1 MAISNTV
8 TYTAHDGGVTINEG
22 GSYGPPEEIARN
34 RLRNDLLVA
43 SVAQEFRE
51 RLAAGPANISAAT
64 AANPPVITAVGHGF
78 QNGSKVHIIDVA
90 GMVEL
95 NNNFYTINNRAANTF
110 ELQAPVDLGE
120 SSSNVDGSGFTA
132 YTSGGT
138 VTVVGIS
145 GTATLSLG

>member
-8 TYTAHDGGVTINEG
+8 TYTADDGGVTINEG

-34 RLRNDLLVA
+34 RLRNDLLI
-43 SVAQEFRE
+43 SGVAQEFRE
-51 RLAAGPANISAAT
+51 RLAAGPTNLTAAT
-64 AANPPVITAVGHGF
+64 AASPPVITAIGHGL
-78 QNGSKVHIIDVA
+78 QNGSKVHIIDAA

-95 NNNFYTINNRAANTF
+95 NNNFYTITNRTATTF
-110 ELQAPVDLGE
+110 ELQAPVALGE
-120 SSSNVDGSGFTA
+120 SSSDIDGTGFTA